1 MHSIGG
7 GSMSQMS
14 RNYNDFT
21 RSVRKGGGDLQL
33 GFDEKWV
40 KNILAQW
47 PYLMSVAVDNSD
59 YDMILELEELKKVVL
74 TTKFTKKQSRRLA
87 LYMMGYSIKE
97 IAEKEGITVMMVH
110 KSLVPCFKKISK
122 RMIGGGFV

>member
-1 MHSIGG
+1 
-7 GSMSQMS
+7 MS

-21 RSVRKGGGDLQL
+21 NLERWGDLQL

>member
-1 MHSIGG
+1 
-7 GSMSQMS
+7 MS

-21 RSVRKGGGDLQL
+21 RIGKGGGDLQL

-122 RMIGGGFV
+122 RMIGGGFA